1 MAGSAPIRVMI
12 ADDDPIVREVLCRVL
27 RKQPNIE
34 LIGEAADGNEALNL
48 TKKLKPDILLL
59 DLLMPHLPGMD
70 ALRKLS
76 SSAASV
82 RTVVMTGDMGKRQI
96 VEALQLGARG
106 VLSKTSVNNFAPCIA
121 AVADGY
127 YWVENRKV
135 SRIVEIIQELLRGSK
150 AELEAA
156 KRYGFTKREL
166 QIMSLVT
173 LGNTN
178 REIGDGLS
186 ISEET
191 VKRHLANM
199 FDKAGMST
207 RLELAMFAIDHHLIS
222 L

>member
-1 MAGSAPIRVMI
+1 MGGSAPIRVVI

-27 RKQPNIE
+27 RRQPNIE
-34 LIGEAADGNEALNL
+34 LIGEAADGDEALNL

-76 SSAASV
+76 SAAASV

-106 VLSKTSVNNFAPCIA
+106 ILLKTSINYLAPCIE

-135 SRIVEIIQELLRGSK
+135 PRIVEIIRELLRGSK

-178 REIGDGLS
+178 REIGDELS
-186 ISEET
+186 ISEQT
-191 VKRHLANM
+191 VKNHLANM

-207 RLELAMFAIDHHLIS
+207 RLELAMFAVERHLVS